1 VLNKQIVLHTGTIVD
16 GYFLC
21 KDWDYLMCRTKI
33 VAETDTETIQKCVYP
48 DKRGVH
54 RTATIGGH
62 RKSIRQLTAL
72 LEFDVLEED

>member
-1 VLNKQIVLHTGTIVD
+1 
-16 GYFLC
+16 
-21 KDWDYLMCRTKI
+21 MCRTKI